1 MDTVDRPTEERRR
14 DSRWNAGGTEARIAP
29 KHNASLLNISRGG
42 ALIEHSHPV
51 RPGTVLLLTLVVP
64 YREISL
70 RCQVIRSLEH
80 RYEARS
86 TEERDHF
93 YRTRLQFLAVSEE
106 YKELVDKYIDFLKDQ
121 K

>member
-1 MDTVDRPTEERRR
+1 
-14 DSRWNAGGTEARIAP
+14 
-29 KHNASLLNISRGG
+29 
-42 ALIEHSHPV
+42 
-51 RPGTVLLLTLVVP
+51 LLLTLVVP